1 MTFAHIEADIDHCE
15 SAIAACAGHAQASAA
30 LLARLLRA
38 GEHVLEE
45 WIRARGLAPTQET
58 REGFRL
64 LALHR
69 QGSKGEPSFNA
80 CRETCRELCYYYNL
94 VTSEPEHPEAA
105 KRIQLAVLVA
115 RHLLLFVSGKM
126 QVENLGEFCC
136 SSRPVR
142 SRDEMVQPSPNQ
154 QLTQDISSP

>member
-1 MTFAHIEADIDHCE
+1 MGGC
-15 SAIAACAGHAQASAA
+15 HAQWHKLSLSKVGSA
-30 LLARLLRA
+30 RTDWQFI
-38 GEHVLEE
+38 V
-45 WIRARGLAPTQET
+45 T
-58 REGFRL
+58 L